1 VGGGGGPMSGV
12 MESLATGFRALE
24 REHGEDRLQQMRR
37 QAFARF
43 RELGLPTSRDEAWRF
58 TSLAPLLKSDFPAV
72 RKVAPKAT
80 RRDVERLGL
89 AGPRSALLVFEN
101 GRFREDLSERG
112 EGFVAGSLAGNP
124 ETRPETFGEIDEGAF
139 VALNAAFLEDGPVV
153 RIPKGARPPHPLH
166 IVHLSA
172 AASSFPRGLIVC
184 EEGSHA
190 RIAELF
196 VSLGDEAHFTNMVTD
211 VTVGRNANLEYARL
225 QLENEAAL
233 HIGALRVRQ
242 ERDSRF
248 TNHQVTL
255 GGALVRND
263 LTASLEDENVLCT
276 LNGLFLTRNAQHVD
290 NHTTLLHRMPHG
302 ESHELY
308 KGILDGRSSGVFT
321 GKIHVFEGA
330 QKTDA
335 KQSSSNLLLTDAATV
350 DAQPQL
356 EIYADDV
363 KCTHGATVG
372 QLDRNALFYLRAR
385 GIPADA
391 ARAMLVAAFAADVTS
406 RITIEAARER
416 VDALLR
422 ARLPGGA

>member
-1 VGGGGGPMSGV
+1 MTTSMTTM

-43 RELGLPTSRDEAWRF
+43 RELGLPTSGDEAWRF
-58 TSLAPLLKSDFPAV
+58 TPLGPITKAEYALARPGQRRVTA
-72 RKVAPKAT
+72 
-80 RRDVERLGL
+80 RDVARAGLG
-89 AGPRSALLVFEN
+89 GPRSALLVFEN
-101 GRFREDLSERG
+101 GHFRADLSERG
-112 EGFVAGSLAGNP
+112 EFAASIAEAPPPGLF
-124 ETRPETFGEIDEGAF
+124 EEIDGSAF
-139 VALNAAFLEDGPVV
+139 VALNAAFLEDGPRV

-166 IVHLSA
+166 ILHLGYGA
-172 AASSFPRGLIVC
+172 RSFPRTVIEI
-184 EEGSHA
+184 EEGAEA
-190 RIAELF
+190 RIAE
-196 VSLGDEAHFTNMVTD
+196 VHASLGEEGHFTNAVAD
-211 VTVGRNANLEYARL
+211 VAVGRNASLEYARL
-225 QLENEAAL
+225 QVENEAAV
-233 HIGALRVRQ
+233 HVGALRLRQ

-248 TNHQVTL
+248 TNHQITL

-263 LTASLEDENVLCT
+263 LTASLDGEHVLCT
-276 LNGLFLTRNAQHVD
+276 LNGLYLTRNTQHVD

-335 KQSSSNLLLTDAATV
+335 KQSSGNLLLTDTAVV

-372 QLDRNALFYLRAR
+372 QLDRNALFYLRSR
-385 GIPADA
+385 GIAADA
-391 ARAMLVAAFAADVTS
+391 ARGMLVAAFAADVTG
-406 RITIEAARER
+406 RITIEAAREK

-422 ARLPGGA
+422 ERLPGGA